1 MEMFIVIALIAIA
14 AAAVSI
20 AANWKILVKA
30 GEPGW
35 KCLIPVYG
43 GYVFTKVAWEG
54 WVFWAQIILG
64 VLSYVTKAIPVLS
77 TVLSLIAA
85 VLSIFFFYNLAVR
98 FGKGIGFTIGLI
110 FLCPIFLLIL
120 AFGSSQYKIPENY
133 KTLGD
138 IIKQYPKV
146 EKALNWAL
154 DHAMIIIIIAMAIY
168 VQIMKPTFFSVPSL
182 VNIVSLTAARLPM
195 ALGVAG
201 CIVLAGTDLSGGRVA
216 GMTAFIAAILLQK
229 VGANG
234 KILADIGPQP
244 LLLVLL
250 LVMIVG
256 ALVGSVNGFCMGKFK
271 LHPFIVTLATQMIT
285 YGVYL
290 TISNS
295 KQVSSLDTSYTTSF
309 VTKPLF
315 KIGPTSVMTYVLLAI
330 ILTGVMWVVWN
341 KTTFGKNMFAV
352 GSNEE
357 AARVSGVNVLATI
370 IGTFMIAGALYGYT
384 GFVEAARLGSSTA
397 TLGLN
402 YESDA
407 IAAVVIGGVSFVGG
421 TGKISGVVLGVFM
434 MQLIMSGMTFLGISG
449 NVTYIIKGAVILF
462 ACILDMRKYMTK
474 K

>member
-1 MEMFIVIALIAIA
+1 MSQKLE
-14 AAAVSI
+14 
-20 AANWKILVKA
+20 
-30 GEPGW
+30 
-35 KCLIPVYG
+35 
-43 GYVFTKVAWEG
+43 
-54 WVFWAQIILG
+54 
-64 VLSYVTKAIPVLS
+64 
-77 TVLSLIAA
+77 
-85 VLSIFFFYNLAVR
+85 
-98 FGKGIGFTIGLI
+98 
-110 FLCPIFLLIL
+110 
-120 AFGSSQYKIPENY
+120 AF
-133 KTLGD
+133 
-138 IIKQYPKV
+138 
-146 EKALNWAL
+146 KALSAKDKKNAIVNWAL
-154 DHAMIIIIIAMAIY
+154 DHAMIIIIVLLAFY
-168 VQIMKPTFFSVPSL
+168 VQFMKPAFFSVPSL
-182 VNIVSLTAARLPM
+182 VNIISLTAARLPM

-201 CIVLAGTDLSGGRVA
+201 CIVLAGTDLSGGRIA

-229 VGANG
+229 AGANG
-234 KILADIGPQP
+234 KILADLGPQP
-244 LLLVLL
+244 LFLVII
-250 LVMIVG
+250 LVMVVG
-256 ALVGSVNGFCMGKFK
+256 ALVGMINGYCMGKFK

-295 KQVSSLDTSYTTSF
+295 KQVSSLDASYTTSF
-309 VTKPLF
+309 VTRPLF
-315 KIGPTSVMTYVLLAI
+315 KIGPTSVMTYVLLAA
-330 ILTGVMWVVWN
+330 ILTAIMWVVWN

-370 IGTFMIAGALYGYT
+370 VGTFMIAGALYGYT

-421 TGKISGVVLGVFM
+421 TGKISGVILGVFM

>member
-1 MEMFIVIALIAIA
+1 MSAKLD
-14 AAAVSI
+14 
-20 AANWKILVKA
+20 
-30 GEPGW
+30 
-35 KCLIPVYG
+35 
-43 GYVFTKVAWEG
+43 
-54 WVFWAQIILG
+54 
-64 VLSYVTKAIPVLS
+64 
-77 TVLSLIAA
+77 
-85 VLSIFFFYNLAVR
+85 
-98 FGKGIGFTIGLI
+98 
-110 FLCPIFLLIL
+110 
-120 AFGSSQYKIPENY
+120 AF
-133 KTLGD
+133 
-138 IIKQYPKV
+138 
-146 EKALNWAL
+146 KALPAKDKQRAVVNWAL

-182 VNIVSLTAARLPM
+182 VNIISLTAARLPM

-234 KILADIGPQP
+234 KIIEAIGPQP
-244 LLLVLL
+244 LILVII

-256 ALVGSVNGFCMGKFK
+256 AMVGMVNGFCMGKFK

-315 KIGPTSVMTYVLLAI
+315 KIGPTSVMTYVLLAF
-330 ILTGVMWVVWN
+330 ILTAVMWVVWN

-370 IGTFMIAGALYGYT
+370 VGTFMIAGALYGYT

-421 TGKISGVVLGVFM
+421 TGKISGVILGVFM

>member
-1 MEMFIVIALIAIA
+1 MSEKLNAIKA
-14 AAAVSI
+14 MSAKERHKAAV
-20 AANWKILVKA
+20 
-30 GEPGW
+30 
-35 KCLIPVYG
+35 
-43 GYVFTKVAWEG
+43 
-54 WVFWAQIILG
+54 
-64 VLSYVTKAIPVLS
+64 
-77 TVLSLIAA
+77 
-85 VLSIFFFYNLAVR
+85 
-98 FGKGIGFTIGLI
+98 
-110 FLCPIFLLIL
+110 
-120 AFGSSQYKIPENY
+120 
-133 KTLGD
+133 
-138 IIKQYPKV
+138 
-146 EKALNWAL
+146 NWAL
-154 DHAMIIIIIAMAIY
+154 DHAMIIIIVALAIY

-182 VNIVSLTAARLPM
+182 VNIISLTAARLPM

-229 VGANG
+229 AGANG
-234 KILADIGPQP
+234 KILADLGPQP
-244 LLLVLL
+244 LLLVII

-256 ALVGSVNGFCMGKFK
+256 AMVGAVNGFCMGKFK

-290 TISNS
+290 TTSNS

-330 ILTGVMWVVWN
+330 ILTAVMWVVWN

-421 TGKISGVVLGVFM
+421 TGKISGVILGVFM

>member
-1 MEMFIVIALIAIA
+1 MSQKLE
-14 AAAVSI
+14 
-20 AANWKILVKA
+20 
-30 GEPGW
+30 
-35 KCLIPVYG
+35 
-43 GYVFTKVAWEG
+43 
-54 WVFWAQIILG
+54 
-64 VLSYVTKAIPVLS
+64 
-77 TVLSLIAA
+77 
-85 VLSIFFFYNLAVR
+85 
-98 FGKGIGFTIGLI
+98 
-110 FLCPIFLLIL
+110 
-120 AFGSSQYKIPENY
+120 AF
-133 KTLGD
+133 
-138 IIKQYPKV
+138 
-146 EKALNWAL
+146 KALSMKDKKNAVVNWAL
-154 DHAMIIIIIAMAIY
+154 DHAMIIIIVIMALY
-168 VQIMKPTFFSVPSL
+168 VQLMKPAFFSVPSL
-182 VNIVSLTAARLPM
+182 VNIISLTAARLPM

-201 CIVLAGTDLSGGRVA
+201 CIVLAGTDLSGGRIA

-234 KILADIGPQP
+234 KILEAIGPQP
-244 LLLVLL
+244 LFLVII

-256 ALVGSVNGFCMGKFK
+256 SLVGMVNGYCMGKFK

-295 KQVSSLDTSYTTSF
+295 KQVSSLDASYTTSF

-315 KIGPTSVMTYVLLAI
+315 KIGPTSVMTYVLLAA
-330 ILTGVMWVVWN
+330 ILTAVMWVVWN

-370 IGTFMIAGALYGYT
+370 VGTFMIAGALYGYT

-421 TGKISGVVLGVFM
+421 TGKISGVILGVFM

-462 ACILDMRKYMTK
+462 ACILDMRKYRSK

>member
-1 MEMFIVIALIAIA
+1 MSAKLDAFKAMPLKEKRQ
-14 AAAVSI
+14 AAV
-20 AANWKILVKA
+20 
-30 GEPGW
+30 
-35 KCLIPVYG
+35 
-43 GYVFTKVAWEG
+43 
-54 WVFWAQIILG
+54 
-64 VLSYVTKAIPVLS
+64 
-77 TVLSLIAA
+77 
-85 VLSIFFFYNLAVR
+85 
-98 FGKGIGFTIGLI
+98 
-110 FLCPIFLLIL
+110 
-120 AFGSSQYKIPENY
+120 
-133 KTLGD
+133 
-138 IIKQYPKV
+138 
-146 EKALNWAL
+146 NWAL

-182 VNIVSLTAARLPM
+182 VNIISLTAARLPM

-234 KILADIGPQP
+234 KILEGIGPQP
-244 LLLVLL
+244 LILVII

-256 ALVGSVNGFCMGKFK
+256 AMVGMVNGFCMGKFK
-271 LHPFIVTLATQMIT
+271 LHPFIVTLATQMMT
-285 YGVYL
+285 YGAYL

-295 KQVSSLDTSYTTSF
+295 KQVSSLDASYTTSF
-309 VTKPLF
+309 VTRPLF
-315 KIGPTSVMTYVLLAI
+315 KIGPTSVMTYVLLAA
-330 ILTGVMWVVWN
+330 ILTAIMWVVWN

-370 IGTFMIAGALYGYT
+370 VGTFMIAGALYGYT

-421 TGKISGVVLGVFM
+421 TGKISGVILGVFM

-462 ACILDMRKYMTK
+462 ACILDMRKYRTK

>member
-1 MEMFIVIALIAIA
+1 MSQKMDAFNA
-14 AAAVSI
+14 
-20 AANWKILVKA
+20 
-30 GEPGW
+30 
-35 KCLIPVYG
+35 
-43 GYVFTKVAWEG
+43 
-54 WVFWAQIILG
+54 
-64 VLSYVTKAIPVLS
+64 
-77 TVLSLIAA
+77 LSLQDKRRA
-85 VLSIFFFYNLAVR
+85 VI
-98 FGKGIGFTIGLI
+98 
-110 FLCPIFLLIL
+110 
-120 AFGSSQYKIPENY
+120 
-133 KTLGD
+133 
-138 IIKQYPKV
+138 
-146 EKALNWAL
+146 NWVL
-154 DHAMIIIIIAMAIY
+154 DHAMIIIIVIMALY

-216 GMTAFIAAILLQK
+216 GMAAFIAAIMLQK
-229 VGANG
+229 VGATG
-234 KILADIGPQP
+234 KIIESIGPQP
-244 LLLVLL
+244 LVLVLL
-250 LVMIVG
+250 VVMAAGACVG
-256 ALVGSVNGFCMGKFK
+256 LVNGFCMGKFK

-295 KQVSSLDTSYTTSF
+295 KQVSSLDASYTTSF
-309 VTKPLF
+309 VTRPLF
-315 KIGPTSVMTYVLLAI
+315 KIGPTSVMTYVLLAV
-330 ILTGVMWVVWN
+330 ILTAIMWVVWN

-407 IAAVVIGGVSFVGG
+407 IAAAVIGGVSFVGG
-421 TGKISGVVLGVFM
+421 TGKISGVILGVFM

-462 ACILDMRKYMTK
+462 ACILDMRKYRTK

>member
-1 MEMFIVIALIAIA
+1 MSAKLD
-14 AAAVSI
+14 
-20 AANWKILVKA
+20 
-30 GEPGW
+30 
-35 KCLIPVYG
+35 
-43 GYVFTKVAWEG
+43 
-54 WVFWAQIILG
+54 
-64 VLSYVTKAIPVLS
+64 
-77 TVLSLIAA
+77 
-85 VLSIFFFYNLAVR
+85 
-98 FGKGIGFTIGLI
+98 
-110 FLCPIFLLIL
+110 
-120 AFGSSQYKIPENY
+120 AF
-133 KTLGD
+133 
-138 IIKQYPKV
+138 
-146 EKALNWAL
+146 KALSAKDKQRAIVNWAL
-154 DHAMIIIIIAMAIY
+154 DHAMIIIIVIMALY
-168 VQIMKPTFFSVPSL
+168 VQIMKPAFFSVPSL
-182 VNIVSLTAARLPM
+182 VNIISLTAARLPM

-216 GMTAFIAAILLQK
+216 GMTAFIAAMLLQRAD
-229 VGANG
+229 ANG
-234 KILADIGPQP
+234 KLLANVGPMP
-244 LLLVLL
+244 LIVVLL
-250 LVMIVG
+250 LVM
-256 ALVGSVNGFCMGKFK
+256 LVGSLVGVVNGYCMGKFK

-295 KQVSSLDTSYTTSF
+295 KQVSSLDPSYTTSF

-330 ILTGVMWVVWN
+330 ILTAIMWVVWN

-370 IGTFMIAGALYGYT
+370 VGTFMIAGALYGYT

-421 TGKISGVVLGVFM
+421 TGKISGVILGVFM

-462 ACILDMRKYMTK
+462 ACILDMRKYRTK

>member
-1 MEMFIVIALIAIA
+1 MSQKLE
-14 AAAVSI
+14 
-20 AANWKILVKA
+20 
-30 GEPGW
+30 
-35 KCLIPVYG
+35 
-43 GYVFTKVAWEG
+43 
-54 WVFWAQIILG
+54 
-64 VLSYVTKAIPVLS
+64 
-77 TVLSLIAA
+77 
-85 VLSIFFFYNLAVR
+85 
-98 FGKGIGFTIGLI
+98 
-110 FLCPIFLLIL
+110 
-120 AFGSSQYKIPENY
+120 AF
-133 KTLGD
+133 
-138 IIKQYPKV
+138 
-146 EKALNWAL
+146 KALSAKDKKNAIVNWAL
-154 DHAMIIIIIAMAIY
+154 DHAMIIIIVLLAFY
-168 VQIMKPTFFSVPSL
+168 VQFMKPAFFSVPSL
-182 VNIVSLTAARLPM
+182 VNIISLTAARLPM

-201 CIVLAGTDLSGGRVA
+201 CIVLAGTDLSGGRIA

-229 VGANG
+229 AGANG
-234 KILADIGPQP
+234 KILADLGPQP
-244 LLLVLL
+244 LFLVII
-250 LVMIVG
+250 LVMVVG
-256 ALVGSVNGFCMGKFK
+256 ALVGMINGYCMGKFK

-295 KQVSSLDTSYTTSF
+295 KQVSSLDASYTTSF
-309 VTKPLF
+309 VTRPLF
-315 KIGPTSVMTYVLLAI
+315 KIGPTSVMTYVLLAA
-330 ILTGVMWVVWN
+330 ILTAVMWVVWN

-370 IGTFMIAGALYGYT
+370 VGTFMIAGALYGYT

-421 TGKISGVVLGVFM
+421 TGKISGVILGVFM

>member
-1 MEMFIVIALIAIA
+1 MSAKLD
-14 AAAVSI
+14 
-20 AANWKILVKA
+20 
-30 GEPGW
+30 
-35 KCLIPVYG
+35 
-43 GYVFTKVAWEG
+43 
-54 WVFWAQIILG
+54 
-64 VLSYVTKAIPVLS
+64 
-77 TVLSLIAA
+77 
-85 VLSIFFFYNLAVR
+85 
-98 FGKGIGFTIGLI
+98 
-110 FLCPIFLLIL
+110 
-120 AFGSSQYKIPENY
+120 AF
-133 KTLGD
+133 
-138 IIKQYPKV
+138 
-146 EKALNWAL
+146 KALPAKDKQRAIINWLL
-154 DHAMIIIIIAMAIY
+154 DHAMIIIILLLAVY
-168 VQIMKPTFFSVPSL
+168 VQIQKPAFFSVPSL
-182 VNIVSLTAARLPM
+182 VNILSLTAARLPM

-234 KILADIGPQP
+234 KVLENVGPQP
-244 LLLVLL
+244 LILVLL
-250 LVMIVG
+250 LVMVVG
-256 ALVGSVNGFCMGKFK
+256 ACVGLINGYCMGKFK

-285 YGVYL
+285 YGAYL

-295 KQVSSLDTSYTTSF
+295 KQVSSLDPSYTTSF

-315 KIGPTSVMTYVLLAI
+315 KIGTTSVMTYVLLAV
-330 ILTGVMWVVWN
+330 ILTALMWVIWN

-357 AARVSGVNVLATI
+357 AARVSGVNVLLTI
-370 IGTFMIAGALYGYT
+370 IGVFMMAGALYGYT

-407 IAAVVIGGVSFVGG
+407 IAAAVIGGVSFVGG
-421 TGKISGVVLGVFM
+421 TGKISGVILGVFM

-462 ACILDMRKYMTK
+462 ACILDMRKYRTK

>member
-1 MEMFIVIALIAIA
+1 MSQKLEAFKAMSMKDKKN
-14 AAAVSI
+14 AVV
-20 AANWKILVKA
+20 NWV
-30 GEPGW
+30 
-35 KCLIPVYG
+35 
-43 GYVFTKVAWEG
+43 
-54 WVFWAQIILG
+54 
-64 VLSYVTKAIPVLS
+64 
-77 TVLSLIAA
+77 
-85 VLSIFFFYNLAVR
+85 
-98 FGKGIGFTIGLI
+98 
-110 FLCPIFLLIL
+110 
-120 AFGSSQYKIPENY
+120 
-133 KTLGD
+133 
-138 IIKQYPKV
+138 
-146 EKALNWAL
+146 L
-154 DHAMIIIIIAMAIY
+154 DHAMIIIIMLLAVY
-168 VQIMKPTFFSVPSL
+168 VQIMKPAFFSVPSL
-182 VNIVSLTAARLPM
+182 VNIISLTAARLPM

-201 CIVLAGTDLSGGRVA
+201 CIVLAGTDLSGGRIA

-234 KILADIGPQP
+234 KILEAIGPQP
-244 LLLVLL
+244 LFLVII

-256 ALVGSVNGFCMGKFK
+256 SLVGMVNGYCMGKFK

-295 KQVSSLDTSYTTSF
+295 KQVSSLDASYTTSF

-315 KIGPTSVMTYVLLAI
+315 KIGPTSVMTYVLLAA
-330 ILTGVMWVVWN
+330 ILTAVMWVVWN

-370 IGTFMIAGALYGYT
+370 VGTFMIAGALYGYT

-421 TGKISGVVLGVFM
+421 TGKISGVILGVFM

-462 ACILDMRKYMTK
+462 ACILDMRKYRTK